1 MIKIIKKG
9 KRLYELI
16 DDNTV
21 LGILNY
27 LPTSGLLAWLENA
40 QIRINNDTF
49 NIKHIYNRSFLD
61 YFNYFAYGLNENHT
75 LILSNNFNK
84 KISDL
89 KFFRHG
95 YRSDYFNLEEV
106 SITLN
111 NINYHL
117 SAKSKIFRLFS
128 GMSSSY
134 SWYDS
139 KQNEVMSF
147 TTTKGF
153 PSTTEVLVETNLNLK
168 DSNTRLLAF
177 WGFYLLPKTLTSI
190 ASILVAFIL
199 CPLLLYVLIKV
210 FIPYF

>member
-1 MIKIIKKG
+1 MITIIKKG
-9 KRLYELI
+9 KRLYELT

-21 LGILNY
+21 FGTLNY
-27 LPTSGLLAWLENA
+27 LPTSGLVAWLENA

-49 NIKHIYNRSFLD
+49 NIKHINNSPFW
-61 YFNYFAYGLNENHT
+61 NYFTRIYGVLNNDHT
-75 LILSNNFNK
+75 LILSNNFNE

-95 YRSDYFNLEEV
+95 PGSDYFNLEEV
-106 SITLN
+106 SITLD

-134 SWYDS
+134 SWFDS
-139 KQNEVMSF
+139 NQNEVMSF

-168 DSNTRLLAF
+168 DLNTGLLAL

-199 CPLLLYVLIKV
+199 CPLLLYALIKV